1 MDRRSLRLLLPLHLG
16 CLLSGSWLPVLA
28 ADVLRL
34 ATTTSTDNSGLLR
47 AILPQFERQ
56 HGMRGHVIAVGSG
69 KALKLAQN
77 GDVDVV
83 LVHDR
88 RADDAFVA
96 AGYGVERRDVMYN
109 DFVLLGPRS
118 DPAGVGRS
126 GDVLDALRRIADSQT
141 RFASRGDDSGTDR
154 VEESYWQL
162 LAMPASGRPW
172 YISAGL
178 GMGEVLMMAGEM
190 QASTLSD
197 RATHA
202 TYSGRTGLEIVFQG
216 DRRMFNPYGVIAVNP
231 RNHPL
236 VNHAGALALIDWL
249 TGPAGRSAISAFRPQ
264 GEQLFFVAAGN
275 CGAPLGTPGSHPVRL
290 AAARLW

>member
-1 MDRRSLRLLLPLHLG
+1 MDRTSLRLRLLLLVG
-16 CLLSGSWLPVLA
+16 CLLAGSWLPAGA

-34 ATTTSTDNSGLLR
+34 AMTTSTDNSGLLR

-56 HGMRGHVIAVGSG
+56 HGLRVQVIAVGSG

-88 RADDAFVA
+88 RAEDAFVA

-118 DPAGVGRS
+118 DPAGVRQS
-126 GDVLDALRRIADSQT
+126 ADVLDAFRRIADSQT
-141 RFASRGDDSGTDR
+141 RFVSRGDDSGTDR
-154 VEESYWQL
+154 MEKSYWQL
-162 LAMPASGRPW
+162 LAIPVNGRPW
-172 YISAGL
+172 YVAAGL

-190 QASTLSD
+190 QACTLSD

-202 TYSGRTGLEIVFQG
+202 TYSARTGLEILFQG

-231 RNHPL
+231 RLHPQ
-236 VNHAGALALIDWL
+236 VNHAGARALIDWL
-249 TGPAGRSAISAFRPQ
+249 SGPAGRAAISAFRPR
-264 GEQLFFVAAGN
+264 GEQLFFVAPDG
-275 CGAPLGTPGSHPVRL
+275 
-290 AAARLW
+290 

>member
-1 MDRRSLRLLLPLHLG
+1 MDWTSLRLLLLLLVG
-16 CLLSGSWLPVLA
+16 CLLAGSWQPVRA

-56 HGMRGHVIAVGSG
+56 HGQRVQVIAVGSG

-83 LVHDR
+83 LVHNR
-88 RADDAFVA
+88 RAEDAFVA

-118 DPAGVGRS
+118 DPAGVRQS
-126 GDVLDALRRIADSQT
+126 ADVVDAFRRIADHQA
-141 RFASRGDDSGTDR
+141 RFVSRGDDSGTDR
-154 VEESYWQL
+154 MEKSYWQQ
-162 LAMPASGRPW
+162 LALRVSGRPW
-172 YISAGL
+172 YVAAGL

-190 QASTLSD
+190 QAYTLSD

-202 TYSGRTGLEIVFQG
+202 TYSARTGLEILFQG

-231 RNHPL
+231 RLHPQ
-236 VNHAGALALIDWL
+236 VNHAGARALIDWL
-249 TGPAGRSAISAFRPQ
+249 SGPAGRAAIGAFRPH
-264 GEQLFFVAAGN
+264 GEQLFFVAPDG
-275 CGAPLGTPGSHPVRL
+275 
-290 AAARLW
+290 